1 MPIPS
6 ARSVAFSVL
15 VESEHAEEGLD
26 TLLERALLRT
36 PLDGRDRALALEI
49 TYGVCRRLRT
59 IDWRLEPVLDKPLAR
74 LPIGVQMLLRI
85 GAYQVL
91 FLDRIP
97 ASAAVNESVNL
108 AKAQVRKLK
117 RDWGGVI
124 NAVLRAL
131 IREPSAPW
139 PSLQDDAAHALAVRY
154 SVPEWLSR
162 RWLDRLGLS
171 TAQIACEQASL
182 IPPMTIRA
190 NLLQITRDELL
201 RRLEKAGIKGKLT
214 RISPAGIILVDGGS
228 IASLPGFAEG
238 QFYVED
244 EAAQLIPFLLD
255 ARPGDL
261 VLDACAAPGGKATHL
276 AELMQDQGRIYAVD
290 RNAARLR
297 VLQTNCSRLQL
308 KSIAP
313 LVGDLRDFSWKDAIA
328 KADRSSDRLWF
339 DRILVDAPCS
349 GLGVL
354 RRHPEAKW
362 RKDQNAFARHQAMQS
377 QILESAARCLRHGG
391 VLVYSTC
398 STEPEE
404 NEAVINGFLRSH
416 AEFRR
421 ESVAPWLPEPGRQ
434 FLTAQG
440 DFSTMGNADS
450 MDGFYA
456 ARLTRMD
463 S

>member
-1 MPIPS
+1 MPIHS
-6 ARSVAFSVL
+6 ARSVALSVL
-15 VESEHAEEGLD
+15 VESEQSEEGLD
-26 TLLERALLRT
+26 TLLERALLHT
-36 PLDGRDRALALEI
+36 PLHGRDRALTHEI
-49 TYGVCRRLRT
+49 TYGVCRRLLT

-74 LPIGVQMLLRI
+74 LPRTVQMVLRM
-85 GAYQVL
+85 GAYQLL
-91 FLDRIP
+91 FLDRVP
-97 ASAAVNESVNL
+97 ASAAVNESVHL
-108 AKAQVRKLK
+108 VKVQAKKLK
-117 RDWGGVI
+117 RDWSGVV

-131 IREPSAPW
+131 MREMCAPW
-139 PSLQDDAAHALAVRY
+139 PSVHEDAAYALAVRY

-162 RWLDRLGLS
+162 RWLDRLGLFA
-171 TAQIACEQASL
+171 AQTVCEQASL
-182 IPPMTIRA
+182 IPPVTLRVNSLQISR
-190 NLLQITRDELL
+190 NELLQ
-201 RRLEKAGIKGKLT
+201 RLEKAGVAAKPT
-214 RISPAGIILVDGGS
+214 RISPAGITLVDGGS
-228 IASLPGFAEG
+228 VASLPGFAEG

-244 EAAQLIPFLLD
+244 EAAQIIPLLMD
-255 ARPGDL
+255 VRTGDL

-276 AELMQDQGRIYAVD
+276 AEIMEDQGQIYAVD
-290 RNAARLR
+290 RSAVRLS
-297 VLQTNCSRLQL
+297 VLQTNLRRLQL
-308 KSIAP
+308 KSIVP
-313 LVGDLRDFSWKDAIA
+313 LVGDLSNSSWEDAVA
-328 KADRSSDRLWF
+328 KASKASERPWF

-354 RRHPEAKW
+354 RRHPESKW
-362 RKDQNAFARHQAMQS
+362 RKDQNAFARHQAVQS
-377 QILESAARCLRHGG
+377 EILEAAARCLRAGG

-404 NEAVINGFLRSH
+404 NEAVIDGFLRSH

-421 ESVAPWLPEPGRQ
+421 EPVAPWLPEAGRQ